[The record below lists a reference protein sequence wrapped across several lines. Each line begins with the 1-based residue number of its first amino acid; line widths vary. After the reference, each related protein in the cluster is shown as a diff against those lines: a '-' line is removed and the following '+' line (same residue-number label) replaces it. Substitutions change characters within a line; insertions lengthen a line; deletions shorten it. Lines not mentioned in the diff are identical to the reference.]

1 MGSTVVMLLPA
12 NQTQGLTQNDDTC
25 VLMGQAIAS
34 IGQMGDNADTTAQ
47 SANETNDDVIDYASA

>member
-1 MGSTVVMLLPA
+1 
-12 NQTQGLTQNDDTC
+12 

-34 IGQMGDNADTTAQ
+34 IGQMGDNADTTVQ